1 MQICAL
7 FSQVHQH
14 KEAAVHANEAVVIS
28 HYLIHDAESM
38 CAYYTKELLQK
49 KPLSEV
55 SIIGNLQ
62 FSLLQKTAVKL
73 LPVF

>member
-1 MQICAL
+1 
-7 FSQVHQH
+7 
-14 KEAAVHANEAVVIS
+14 
-28 HYLIHDAESM
+28 M

-49 KPLSEV
+49 KPLAEV

-73 LPVF
+73 LPVL